1 MHIYWALCWN
11 IVNSNIKRGFLYS
24 KEGLEEDHLH
34 GPMSQWGT
42 IRSTTSTKEIVEGT
56 HSAFQLFEVGSEVIQ
71 ERFGAE
77 LPSSGI
83 TKGLHILQCLDGS
96 PTLHAGFLER
106 HIRTDLARARVDNT
120 DPGKHINERFQIMSW
135 RWGSVSGTIHVL
147 DQHVDRHEG
156 DSPLKLSWSELIDRS
171 VSEKKQTV
179 HLPGDTSLCS
189 ESSSKA

>member
-11 IVNSNIKRGFLYS
+11 IVNSNIKRGFWYS

-171 VSEKKQTV
+171 VSEKKTN
-179 HLPGDTSLCS
+179 CS
-189 ESSSKA
+189 FARRHFIVL